1 MAKTSKTDPQKE
13 KASSS
18 SSWLAGDKTPVEPL
32 PHEYVPGP
40 SVARMRH
47 AVPDLKDWVR
57 KLAVSSSHA
66 EHCWRDMARGRW
78 EAKNHES
85 VYQLGEEE
93 EDERDDS
100 ALVVR
105 ARRPVEVGKPS
116 KPEAI
121 VETRPRDGE
130 ASKKDSGKAP
140 ESLETL
146 DVGGVP
152 SEEDPFRDCFTGFDD
167 AVDLNNSSFF
177 FEEAQ
182 RLLSRAFTKSL
193 AELSQFEI
201 ELQKVS
207 EERNNLKLLCGQ
219 KDEAIKDL
227 RSDLAKARKEEAE
240 IDEQLQQK
248 LERIEL
254 LQGEVNQIKADC
266 DRQKENMNR
275 LVAEKEASLAKLSSS
290 EDQLRSI
297 KEKSSAQAKRIE
309 ELEVELV
316 EAKEEVE
323 KMKSMADKS
332 IAVYLADAEA
342 AHTQLSEAALQG
354 FDLSKE
360 IAQDK
365 VLEADTRLLVS
376 SDDDD
381 DDEGSQGGSDNDE
394 GPEREA
400 APKGGT
406 SPGHS

>member
-66 EHCWRDMARGRW
+66 EHCWRNMSRGRW

-105 ARRPVEVGKPS
+105 ARRPVEAGKPS

-140 ESLETL
+140 ESLE
-146 DVGGVP
+146 
-152 SEEDPFRDCFTGFDD
+152 
-167 AVDLNNSSFF
+167 
-177 FEEAQ
+177 
-182 RLLSRAFTKSL
+182 AFTKSL
-193 AELSQFEI
+193 AELSQFET

-354 FDLSKE
+354 FDLSNE